1 MANYFHI
8 GEAITEVMNR
18 KSFTKKELGEKLG
31 MTDVNI
37 YKILKKKSL
46 NTDLV
51 FKIASALNCP
61 IGEFFG
67 LGISAEEKEI
77 NKLEKKNN
85 ELEEL
90 LDQVANDISAVFTIT
105 KGQSI
110 MTYSLNL
117 ILKLTFDEI
126 KRLGADNENL
136 KRLEERLEPLSK
148 SSFLPIETDFF
159 EGIAKVLK
167 RLEDKKE
174 KPT

>member
-77 NKLEKKNN
+77 NKLEKKNK
-85 ELEEL
+85 ELEKL

-105 KGQSI
+105 KGQII

-174 KPT
+174 NPT